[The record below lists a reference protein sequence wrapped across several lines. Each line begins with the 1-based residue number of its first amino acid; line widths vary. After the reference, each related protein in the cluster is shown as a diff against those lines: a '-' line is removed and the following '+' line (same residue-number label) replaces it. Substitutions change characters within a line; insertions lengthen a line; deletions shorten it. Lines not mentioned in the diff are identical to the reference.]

1 MLQKLSRKYI
11 NPLKGKRRH
20 KVLESPTF
28 LTLNPFISHSKFKQK
43 LTSVHRRSAFCIF
56 HPINSSAKSTDT
68 KSSAPTNFGRSKA
81 QRREIGVD
89 AADDSSKT
97 TKTTITCNKIN
108 NNNNNNTNRRKRGTK
123 LQQQEN
129 VIDECTT
136 SKRTKP
142 STAVAS
148 VPKKGNLREKIRQ
161 QEKEDFKLAKMLQEY
176 DDNAHSPSSNRTM
189 RYALRSRSKP
199 SSSLSSSSSSIENI
213 QNKFALMTTT
223 KSTKKNCTFTSE
235 LGKPLR
241 NGTNKTSILSF
252 TDQKLTRSKRLA
264 MAITGA

>member
-1 MLQKLSRKYI
+1 MFLTI
-11 NPLKGKRRH
+11 ITF
-20 KVLESPTF
+20 TF
-28 LTLNPFISHSKFKQK
+28 LSKLKQK

-56 HPINSSAKSTDT
+56 HPINASGKSTDT
-68 KSSAPTNFGRSKA
+68 KGSAPINLGRSKA
-81 QRREIGVD
+81 QRRQIDVVLE
-89 AADDSSKT
+89 DDCSKASKT
-97 TKTTITCNKIN
+97 PITCNKIN

-129 VIDECTT
+129 VIDECTA

-142 STAVAS
+142 STTAVT
-148 VPKKGNLREKIRQ
+148 VPKKGSLREKIRQ
-161 QEKEDFKLAKMLQEY
+161 QEKQEKEDFKLAKMLQEY

-252 TDQKLTRSKRLA
+252 TDQKLTRSRRLA